1 MAEHIKHVQRPDVF
15 GTHVEILA
23 IATFLDVPI
32 FYCGLS
38 GREQQYSWHYVE
50 PLKQQGLRY
59 PDLSGSPLED
69 VSPPTHFELSYVHNI
84 HYDSIISTTGELCT
98 DFPALSTQVI
108 YLDLSS

>member
-50 PLKQQGLRY
+50 QLKQQGLRY
-59 PDLSGSPLED
+59 RDKKSITMQDMCGRIKGACLMWDLPQHLKQQQIK
-69 VSPPTHFELSYVHNI
+69 NI
-84 HYDSIISTTGELCT
+84 KQRNKKI
-98 DFPALSTQVI
+98 
-108 YLDLSS
+108 